1 MGGTLWIGP
10 ALFAG
15 LGGLLALLAGRAG
28 LREIRRLRRVG
39 LPARA
44 LVRYRALSAE
54 DLLGSP
60 RPLLQF
66 TTADGEV
73 VEVFSPVPSSR
84 SRCLTDGSRVW
95 ITYDPAD
102 PAQVLLDGRERRWLE
117 YVFLTSGAA
126 VTLAALSLLMYG
138 T

>member
-1 MGGTLWIGP
+1 MGGTVWAGL

-15 LGGLLALLAGRAG
+15 LGGLVACLAGRAG

-39 LPARA
+39 LPAQA
-44 LVRYRALSAE
+44 LVRYRMLGEE
-54 DLLGSP
+54 DRAGSP

-66 TTADGEV
+66 TTVDGRV
-73 VEVFSPVPSSR
+73 AEVFSPVPSSR
-84 SRCLTDGSRVW
+84 SRRLVDGGQVW

-102 PAQVLLDGRERRWLE
+102 PGQVLVDGRERRWLE
-117 YVFLTSGAA
+117 YAFLASGSAI
-126 VTLAALSLLMYG
+126 TLTALTLLTYG

>member
-1 MGGTLWIGP
+1 MDGTVWVGL

-15 LGGLLALLAGRAG
+15 LGGLVACLAGRAG

-39 LPARA
+39 MPAQA
-44 LVRYRALSAE
+44 LVRYRALGE
-54 DLLGSP
+54 DDRVGSP

-66 TTADGEV
+66 STVDGRV

-84 SRCLTDGSRVW
+84 SRRLADGGQVW

-102 PAQVLLDGRERRWLE
+102 PGQVLVDGRERRWLE
-117 YVFLTSGAA
+117 YTFLACGAA
-126 VTLAALSLLMYG
+126 IALTALALLTYG